1 MPKFD
6 EAIIQRTQ
14 NDITQEI
21 AFLRGVS
28 VGERVFLTLSDGERS
43 NRVMRSLNAA
53 AKQLQVR
60 LARIKSP
67 QTEVIFRSCQ
77 SRSARSSSPKRPRQS
92 ASPSRERPAPARLVP
107 RTSQVRCCQL
117 VTPHL

>member
-67 QTEVIFRSCQ
+67 QTEVIFKVMPVEKRAVFITEEAKAERVAKSRATRS
-77 SRSARSSSPKRPRQS
+77 RKTSA
-92 ASPSRERPAPARLVP
+92 
-107 RTSQVRCCQL
+107 
-117 VTPHL
+117 